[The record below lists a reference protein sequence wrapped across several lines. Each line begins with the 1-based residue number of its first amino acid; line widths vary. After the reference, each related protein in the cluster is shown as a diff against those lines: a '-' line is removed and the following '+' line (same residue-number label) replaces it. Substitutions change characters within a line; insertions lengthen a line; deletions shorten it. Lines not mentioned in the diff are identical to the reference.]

1 MNLKLTARIFYLFI
15 ALCAILGMV
24 VIAGHA
30 LFIVRRSLITLAI
43 AVGAISLTTYWID
56 KNLFKKGRK

>member
-1 MNLKLTARIFYLFI
+1 MILRLTARMFYLFI
-15 ALCAILGMV
+15 AICAILGMV

-30 LFIVRRSLITLAI
+30 LFMVRCSLVNVAI
-43 AVGAISLTTYWID
+43 AVGVISLITYWID